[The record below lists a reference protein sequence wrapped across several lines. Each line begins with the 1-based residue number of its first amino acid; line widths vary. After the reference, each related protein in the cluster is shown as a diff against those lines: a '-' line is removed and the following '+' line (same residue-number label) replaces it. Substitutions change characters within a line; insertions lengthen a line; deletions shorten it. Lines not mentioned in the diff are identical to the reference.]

1 MGILFGT
8 DGIRG
13 IANQDLTP
21 ELAMS
26 VGRAAAAVLSADN
39 RRHPKFVIGSDTRL
53 SSGMLASAAI
63 AGLCSVG
70 ADVIDLGVVP
80 TPAVAYLVGKYK
92 ADAGIMISASHNPFE
107 YNGLKIFSGDG
118 YKLPDALEEEIENII
133 TGNSHR
139 HPQMTA
145 ADVGRVN
152 RAENAVKDYVA
163 HLKCTVPYSLDGM
176 EIAVDCANGS
186 ASATAERLFTELGA
200 NCHMLFHEPNG
211 TNINDGCGST
221 HPEALCA
228 YVKENHLDA
237 GCAFDGDA
245 DRCFCVDDQGNLIDG
260 DNIMAILAP
269 DMKMRGKLAKN
280 TIVGTIMTNLG
291 FVKFCEENGIDFAAT
306 KVGDRYVLEQMLLE
320 DFNFGGEQ
328 SGHIIFRDFA
338 TTGDGQLTAIQLL
351 SQIRRTGQKQPAEHD
366 GSSFS
371 AVPDPRGSSRTDPDQ
386 IIQRRHSQKQQHILR
401 LRAGIQQDASR
412 KKRHIP
418 VPGRRQ
424 IKRRKKNGQEP
435 EQEFQTAEYQTIF
448 SHQSSQFQTCHV
460 FSLRFLM
467 PYFFRVWFSS
477 VGLPFPYSLISI
489 IHFQRK
495 KKRNPSYFFNFIIS

>member
-26 VGRAAAAVLSADN
+26 VGRAAAAVLSADS
-39 RRHPKFVIGSDTRL
+39 RHHPKFVIGSDTRL

-351 SQIRRTGQKQPAEHD
+351 SQIRRTGERLSDLSHCMTKFPQTMINVQVSPEGKLAFYTDLKIKQATEKAREELGAD
-366 GSSFS
+366 GRL
-371 AVPDPRGSSRTDPDQ
+371 V
-386 IIQRRHSQKQQHILR
+386 
-401 LRAGIQQDASR
+401 LRASGTEPLIRVMTEHRDPALADAVA
-412 KKRHIP
+412 KELAAIVEK
-418 VPGRRQ
+418 Q
-424 IKRRKKNGQEP
+424 LTNK
-435 EQEFQTAEYQTIF
+435 
-448 SHQSSQFQTCHV
+448 
-460 FSLRFLM
+460 
-467 PYFFRVWFSS
+467 
-477 VGLPFPYSLISI
+477 
-489 IHFQRK
+489 
-495 KKRNPSYFFNFIIS
+495 